1 MSLHSYNEMFN
12 NISRDFALKIHYI
25 LDQLLPPFLRDC
37 RWLMIIPLWLL
48 YQHRYKAYLD
58 FKEKALAM
66 SEDEFR
72 EFYRLVSDTAVKRET
87 DLNKASI
94 AAILSNLSNIA
105 GEKILDAGCGNGFL
119 ANLLSDNYQ
128 VTAVDIIIDPEL
140 CSKYPAINFQA
151 ANVEALPFAD
161 KYFDMVICAHTLEH
175 VRDIH
180 AAIGQLR
187 RVAKKIII
195 VVPRQRPYK
204 YSFDLHLNFFPYLY
218 SLPAMIG
225 KSKGSSCVM
234 DVDGD
239 IFYMEES
246 AE

>member
-1 MSLHSYNEMFN
+1 MVFLSDSNEINATSGSITPTSALRKSL
-12 NISRDFALKIHYI
+12 SRVVLPRSKRTRPIESTVRR
-25 LDQLLPPFLRDC
+25 LL
-37 RWLMIIPLWLL
+37 
-48 YQHRYKAYLD
+48 
-58 FKEKALAM
+58 E
-66 SEDEFR
+66 
-72 EFYRLVSDTAVKRET
+72 TAVT
-87 DLNKASI
+87 GALD
-94 AAILSNLSNIA
+94 AAILSTLSNIA
-105 GEKILDAGCGNGFL
+105 GEKILDACCGNGFL